1 MTHSDDLLEFR
12 ACVRYTREIFSQ
24 TAITPYRRRE
34 LAPSPEVISNAQLNE
49 FIKHNVES
57 AYHHCGTCRMGTDE
71 ESVTLPDGRVR
82 GVDQLRVVDASVM
95 PQATAGDLNAPTL
108 GIGGAYVGPHSGS
121 SSSSRHRCPR
131 LAASDWAVS
140 QRTSTIDR
148 DYSGDRESL
157 REALLV
163 NARSGAFEVK

>member
-1 MTHSDDLLEFR
+1 L
-12 ACVRYTREIFSQ
+12 
-24 TAITPYRRRE
+24 
-34 LAPSPEVISNAQLNE
+34 PEVISNAQLDE
-49 FIKHNVES
+49 FIKRNVES
-57 AYHHCGTCRMGTDE
+57 AYHPCGTCRMGTDE

-108 GIGGAYVGPHSGS
+108 ALAERMSDLIRG
-121 SSSSRHRCPR
+121 RHLPAATDAPL

-163 NARSGAFEVK
+163 NARSGAFEAKQV